1 MWLILKSLL
10 NLLQS
15 CFCDMCVCFFFF
27 FFQPGMWDLSSQTK
41 DRTGTPALEAKFQLL
56 DYLGRPCFILQS
68 ETGLSR
74 RSIHAFTLQGSV
86 VYLVVIK

>member
-15 CFCDMCVCFFFF
+15 CFCDVCVCVCVCVL
-27 FFQPGMWDLSSQTK
+27 QPGMWDLSSQTK
-41 DRTGTPALEAKFQLL
+41 DWTGTPTLEAKFQPL